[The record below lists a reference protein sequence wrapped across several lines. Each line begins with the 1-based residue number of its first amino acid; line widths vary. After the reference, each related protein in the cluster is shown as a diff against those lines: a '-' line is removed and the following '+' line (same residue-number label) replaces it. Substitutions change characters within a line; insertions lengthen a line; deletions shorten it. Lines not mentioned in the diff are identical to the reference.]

1 MTNSTQKLLQFD
13 AIIIGVGQ
21 AGNPLSARLVKE
33 GWKIAVIEKEHEGG
47 SCVNFGCT
55 PTKAMISSAAAA
67 YTISRAE
74 DWGINVGGFSTEFN
88 LVTERRDE
96 IVKMFRGGTTDFLEN
111 EEKIEFYRGIASF
124 VNKKVIKVKD
134 QDGKEH
140 LLTADKIFINTGS
153 VPRKLKLNGLEDV
166 RYFTSHN
173 WMDIQKLPEPL
184 CIIGGGYIGTEFAQL
199 FTRLGGRVIMLQ
211 KHDQLMPREDTDVA
225 DEILKFLEEEGVTV
239 KLNAEVTKVKK
250 AEGNKIHVQFTSE
263 GKSEKMDVSHLLIA
277 SGTVAATELLNL
289 KAGGIEADKQGY
301 IRVTDK
307 LETNIKG
314 IYALGDCKGGPEFT
328 HIAYDDYRVLEN
340 HLFGDNTRSINDRPL
355 PYVLFTD
362 PQLGRVGLNEKEAK
376 KQNIAYRKAEMPASR
391 IARAIE
397 TNRTKGLVKVLIG
410 EDDQILGAS
419 VLSGEG
425 GELMTMLQIAMMG
438 KLTWQQLR
446 DGLFAHPTWA
456 ESLNNLFA
464 KVE

>member
-1 MTNSTQKLLQFD
+1 MTQTTKQPLLFD

-21 AGNPLSARLVKE
+21 AGNPLAARLVKE
-33 GWKIAVIEKEHEGG
+33 GWNIAVIEKEHEGG

-55 PTKAMISSAAAA
+55 PTKAMISSASAAN
-67 YTISRAE
+67 TISRAD
-74 DWGINVGGFSTEFN
+74 DWGINVGSFSTEFN

-96 IVKMFRGGTTDFLEN
+96 IVKMFRSGTTDFLEN
-111 EEKIEFYRGIASF
+111 EEKIKFYRGTAAF
-124 VNKKVIKVKD
+124 TDKKVVKVKA
-134 QDGKEH
+134 QDGKEY

-153 VPRKLKLNGLEDV
+153 VPRKLRLNGLEDI

-184 CIIGGGYIGTEFAQL
+184 CIIGGGYIGVEFAQL
-199 FTRLGGRVIMLQ
+199 FTRLGGRVVMLQ
-211 KHDQLMPREDTDVA
+211 KHDQLMPREDA
-225 DEILKFLEEEGVTV
+225 DIAEAIKKFLEEEGVTV
-239 KLNAEVTKVKK
+239 KLNTDVSKVKK
-250 AEGNKIHVQFTSE
+250 AEGNKIQVQYITE
-263 GKSEKMDVSHLLIA
+263 GKSEKVDASHLLVA
-277 SGTVAATELLNL
+277 AGTVAATELLNL

-301 IRVTDK
+301 IRVNDK

-328 HIAYDDYRVLEN
+328 HISYDDYRVLEN

-362 PQLGRVGLNEKEAK
+362 PQLGRIGLNEKVAK
-376 KQNIAYRKAEMPASR
+376 KQNITYRKAEMPASR

-397 TNRTKGLVKVLIG
+397 TSQTTGTVKVLIG

-419 VLSGEG
+419 VLTGEG

-464 KVE
+464 NAG